1 MVDAT
6 NHGHTGSEKYK
17 WCPNFKATQGIYNKL
32 VVKFGEGGGGVGP
45 KGFRI
50 DSQRALGQGCAKK

>member
-1 MVDAT
+1 MSLVDAT

-32 VVKFGEGGGGVGP
+32 VVKFGEGGGG
-45 KGFRI
+45 FDR
-50 DSQRALGQGCAKK
+50 RASGLIHSGR